1 MARAKKNAKQPSAVA
16 VKRGGTRPRKSVV
29 PFQVET
35 PTKSR
40 GKRRATKPTK
50 RSPAK
55 KRPKAAKPKKNNKKQ
70 PPAPQQCPL
79 VCNAQTH
86 SFTYP
91 TANMFTTGLQH
102 NTEYTAP
109 PQAAEW
115 SNFGQSSYLY

>member
-1 MARAKKNAKQPSAVA
+1 MVRAKKNGNQPAVPSS
-16 VKRGGTRPRKSVV
+16 KRPRKNVV

-40 GKRRATKPTK
+40 AKAKKRATQPNR

-55 KRPKAAKPKKNNKKQ
+55 KRPKQVKPKKTNKKQ
-70 PPAPQQCPL
+70 AATPHTKGPK

-109 PQAAEW
+109 SETAEW